1 MRIVFIGPPGAG
13 KGTQSKRLVEYLG
26 VPHLS
31 TGDMLREFVAAQTD
45 VGQNA
50 NGYMVAGN
58 LVPDEIMVQLVEDRL
73 ERPDSEAGALFDG
86 YPRTLG
92 QAQAL
97 DEYLEQRGTPLDAV
111 LELKIDEDILIKRLE
126 GRRRTDDEPQILR
139 RRLHSYRDQTEPL
152 LDYYGQKGLLHTID
166 AVGTPDEV
174 TARLRRVVDSIKS
187 CA

>member
-73 ERPDSEAGALFDG
+73 NRPDSEAGALFDG

-97 DEYLEQRGTPLDAV
+97 DEYLERRGTPLDAV

-126 GRRRTDDEPQILR
+126 GRRRNDDEPQILR
-139 RRLHSYRDQTEPL
+139 RRLQTYRDQTEPL

-174 TARLRRVVDSIKS
+174 TSRLRRVVDSIKS

>member
-126 GRRRTDDEPQILR
+126 GRRRNDDEPQILR
-139 RRLHSYRDQTEPL
+139 RRLQTYRDQTEPL
-152 LDYYGQKGLLHTID
+152 LDYY
-166 AVGTPDEV
+166 
-174 TARLRRVVDSIKS
+174 
-187 CA
+187 